1 MESLNKWL
9 FIVSAITLLIVTTI
23 LALMGRS
30 VEMGLSLIAG
40 AIGLSFA
47 NIEKIRR
54 FKGAGFEAE
63 MREKIQTIVDKET
76 EIEPES
82 ILEMT
87 DNRSSDR
94 MKAVITALGDP
105 RYTWRYLG
113 GLARDACLD
122 MEEAKKEL
130 FSLAEQGYAK
140 TTKGRKGPLWT
151 LTNSGR
157 LILAQQM
164 NRMKGS

>member
-9 FIVSAITLLIVTTI
+9 SIVSAIVLLIVTTI
-23 LALMGRS
+23 LALMGKS
-30 VEMGLSLIAG
+30 VEMGLTIIAG

-63 MREKIQTIVDKET
+63 MWDKIQTIVDKET
-76 EIEPES
+76 EIETDS
-82 ILEMT
+82 ISET
-87 DNRSSDR
+87 IGSRSTDR
-94 MKAVITALGDP
+94 MQAVLSALGDP

-113 GLARDACLD
+113 GLARDARLEMD
-122 MEEAKKEL
+122 EAKEEL
-130 FSLAEQGYAK
+130 SSLVDQGYAK
-140 TTKGRKGPLWT
+140 TIKGRRGPLWT

-157 LILAQQM
+157 IILARQTRTTV
-164 NRMKGS
+164 NS